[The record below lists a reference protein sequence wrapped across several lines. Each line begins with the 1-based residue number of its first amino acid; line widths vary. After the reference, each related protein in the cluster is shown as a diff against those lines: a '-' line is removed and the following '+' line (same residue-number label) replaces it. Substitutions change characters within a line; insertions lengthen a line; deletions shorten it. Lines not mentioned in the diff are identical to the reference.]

1 MATQTGPLYV
11 LAGEDTEKVKT
22 QVDVSDVPV
31 SDPKDRRTTPGKR
44 LHLTSKS
51 PKLLLPVESD
61 SSVGHVTQ
69 RRCLWRRA
77 PLHLTGGGDLEP

>member
-1 MATQTGPLYV
+1 M
-11 LAGEDTEKVKT
+11 KT
-22 QVDVSDVPV
+22 QEATPDVSDVPV
-31 SDPKDRRTTPGKR
+31 SDPKDRRATPGKR

-69 RRCLWRRA
+69 RRCLWRRS
-77 PLHLTGGGDLEP
+77 PSFNGREGRVGGGLEP